1 MKFDEFVVG
10 YDGPDEE
17 FAAEWAKKKHE
28 DTYAVRKSTL
38 NPYWVHPDNVA
49 KLAKAY
55 GGTKEEII
63 AAIAHDTI
71 EDTNTTYNEIKTL
84 FGKKVADLVKE
95 VTNNNDEILKVE
107 KEKYMS
113 DKLLHLSD
121 SALFVKLCDML
132 HNGKDYPTAEQ
143 AERMYKNLLYIK
155 DRREMPGKIKILYN
169 DVLSYLE
176 LYIASN
182 KSL

>member
-1 MKFDEFVVG
+1 MKLDEFVIG

-38 NPYWVHPDNVA
+38 NPYWDHPDNVA

-55 GGTKEEII
+55 GGTKDEII

-71 EDTNTTYNEIKTL
+71 EDTNTTYEEIKTL

-95 VTNNNDEILKVE
+95 ITNNTDEILKVG

-121 SALFVKLCDML
+121 SALFIKLCDML

-155 DRREMPGKIKILYN
+155 DKREMSEKIKILYN

-176 LYIASN
+176 LYILSN

>member
-28 DTYAVRKSTL
+28 DTYAVRKSTF

-95 VTNNNDEILKVE
+95 VTNNNDEILKVG

>member
-1 MKFDEFVVG
+1 MKLDEFVIG

-38 NPYWVHPDNVA
+38 NPYWDHPDNVA

-55 GGTKEEII
+55 GGTKNEII

-71 EDTNTTYNEIKTL
+71 EDTNTTYEEIKTL

-95 VTNNNDEILKVE
+95 ITNNTDEILKVG

-121 SALFVKLCDML
+121 SALFIKLCDML

-143 AERMYKNLLYIK
+143 AERMYKNLHRFGKK
-155 DRREMPGKIKILYN
+155 DSTL
-169 DVLSYLE
+169 
-176 LYIASN
+176 
-182 KSL
+182 

>member
-1 MKFDEFVVG
+1 MNLKEYVIG

-38 NPYWVHPDNVA
+38 NPYWDHPNNVA
-49 KLAKAY
+49 HLAKAY

-63 AAIAHDTI
+63 AAIAHDTL

-84 FGKKVADLVKE
+84 FGKKVADLVRE
-95 VTNNNDEILKVE
+95 VTNDTGEILKVG
-107 KEKYMS
+107 KELYMS
-113 DKLLHLSD
+113 HKLLNLSD
-121 SALFVKLCDML
+121 SALFIKLCDML

-143 AERMYKNLLYIK
+143 ANRMYKNLLYIK
-155 DRREMPGKIKILYN
+155 DKREMPEKIKILYD

-176 LYIASN
+176 LYIANN
-182 KSL
+182 KNL

>member
-1 MKFDEFVVG
+1 MKLDEFVIG

-38 NPYWVHPDNVA
+38 NPYWDHPDNVA

-55 GGTKEEII
+55 GGTKDEII

-71 EDTNTTYNEIKTL
+71 EDTNTTYEEIETL

-95 VTNNNDEILKVE
+95 ITNNTDEILKVG

-121 SALFVKLCDML
+121 SALFIKLCDML

-155 DRREMPGKIKILYN
+155 DKRGMSEKIKILYN

-176 LYIASN
+176 LYTLSN

>member
-71 EDTNTTYNEIKTL
+71 EDTNTTYKEIETL

-95 VTNNNDEILKVE
+95 VTNNNDEILKVG

-121 SALFVKLCDML
+121 SALFVKLCDIL

-155 DRREMPGKIKILYN
+155 DKREMPEKIKILYN

-176 LYIASN
+176 LYITSN

>member
-49 KLAKAY
+49 HLAKAY

-95 VTNNNDEILKVE
+95 VTNNNDEILKVG

-155 DRREMPGKIKILYN
+155 DRRKMPGKIKILYN

>member
-10 YDGPDEE
+10 FDGPEEE

-28 DTYAVRKSTL
+28 DTYAIRKSTL

-95 VTNNNDEILKVE
+95 VTNNNDEILKVG

>member
-49 KLAKAY
+49 HLAKAY

-84 FGKKVADLVKE
+84 FGKSVADLVKE
-95 VTNNNDEILKVE
+95 VTNNNDEILKIG

-155 DRREMPGKIKILYN
+155 DKREMPEKIKILYN

-176 LYIASN
+176 LYITSN

>member
-28 DTYAVRKSTL
+28 DTYAIRKSTL

-71 EDTNTTYNEIKTL
+71 EDTNTTYKEIETL

-95 VTNNNDEILKVE
+95 VTNNTDEILKVG

-121 SALFVKLCDML
+121 SALFIKLCDML

-143 AERMYKNLLYIK
+143 AKRMYKNLLYIK
-155 DRREMPGKIKILYN
+155 DKREIPGKIKILYN

>member
-10 YDGPDEE
+10 FDGPEEE

-28 DTYAVRKSTL
+28 DTYAIRKSTL
-38 NPYWVHPDNVA
+38 SPYWVHPDNVA

-71 EDTNTTYNEIKTL
+71 EDTNTTYKEIETL

-95 VTNNNDEILKVE
+95 VTNNNDEILKVG

-132 HNGKDYPTAEQ
+132 HNGKDYPTAAQ

-155 DRREMPGKIKILYN
+155 DKREMSGKIKDLYD
-169 DVLSYLE
+169 DVLAYLE
-176 LYIASN
+176 LYISNN

>member
-49 KLAKAY
+49 HLAKAY

-95 VTNNNDEILKVE
+95 VTNNNDEILKVG

-132 HNGKDYPTAEQ
+132 HNGKDYPTVEQ

-176 LYIASN
+176 LYIANN

>member
-49 KLAKAY
+49 HLAKAY

-95 VTNNNDEILKVE
+95 ITNNNDEILKIG

-155 DRREMPGKIKILYN
+155 DKREMPEKIKILYN

-176 LYIASN
+176 LYITSN

>member
-1 MKFDEFVVG
+1 MKLDEFVIG
-10 YDGPDEE
+10 YDGPNEE

-38 NPYWVHPDNVA
+38 NPYWGHPDNVA

-55 GGTKEEII
+55 GGTKDEII

-71 EDTNTTYNEIKTL
+71 EDTNTTYEEIKTL

-95 VTNNNDEILKVE
+95 ITNNTDEILKVG

-121 SALFVKLCDML
+121 SALFIKLCDML

-155 DRREMPGKIKILYN
+155 DKREMSEKIKILYN

-176 LYIASN
+176 LYILSN

>member
-1 MKFDEFVVG
+1 MKLDEFVIG
-10 YDGPDEE
+10 YDGPNEE

-38 NPYWVHPDNVA
+38 NPYWDHPDNVA

-55 GGTKEEII
+55 GGTKDEII

-71 EDTNTTYNEIKTL
+71 EDTNTTYEEIKTL

-95 VTNNNDEILKVE
+95 ITNNTDEILKVG

-121 SALFVKLCDML
+121 SALFIKLCDML

-155 DRREMPGKIKILYN
+155 DKREMSEKIKILYN

-176 LYIASN
+176 LYILSN

>member
-49 KLAKAY
+49 HLAKAY

-71 EDTNTTYNEIKTL
+71 EDTNTTYNEIKAL

-95 VTNNNDEILKVE
+95 VTNNNDEILKVG

>member
-49 KLAKAY
+49 HLAKAY

-95 VTNNNDEILKVE
+95 VTNNNDEILKVG

-132 HNGKDYPTAEQ
+132 HNGKDYPTVEQ

-176 LYIASN
+176 LYIANN
-182 KSL
+182 KNL